1 MVLHPLCAWTANI
14 MLTACASC
22 ALTAP
27 TRRLPDVVWRQTGN
41 TSRTTGADRHLRP
54 TGGISLIPVPWSC
67 VQMATTIQVEAVG
80 YFRMVGTLA
89 LNDRYSLTFRSY
101 EMRCKR

>member
-1 MVLHPLCAWTANI
+1 MVLHPLCARTANI
-14 MLTACASC
+14 MLTACARC

-27 TRRLPDVVWRQTGN
+27 TPRRHDVLWRQTGN
-41 TSRTTGADRHLRP
+41 TSRTMGADRHLRR

-67 VQMATTIQVEAVG
+67 VQMATTIQVEAVS

-89 LNDRYSLTFRSY
+89 LSNRHSLTFCSN
-101 EMRCKR
+101 EV